1 MDAERGKLLFR
12 VAAEKRPERNIWTI
26 VAIALAI
33 VYGYEAYREHR
44 SDWGMVI
51 FFAGYGLS
59 FLLSRKVA
67 FYENG
72 IHFPQEPSGPRARFI
87 AWPQIER
94 FYWDDD
100 VLTIVPA
107 SSLLRGGGGEGGPV
121 LGGSVRIP
129 IARRRQVETLLA
141 TAPDTRS
148 EDNQAALGL

>member
-1 MDAERGKLLFR
+1 MHAERGKLLFR

-33 VYGYEAYREHR
+33 VYGYEAYKEHR

-72 IHFPQEPSGPRARFI
+72 IHFPQEPSVPRARFI

-107 SSLLRGGGGEGGPV
+107 SSLLRGGGGGGGPV

-129 IARRRQVETLLA
+129 IAWRLQVVTLLA
-141 TAPDTRS
+141 TVPDARV
-148 EDNQAALGL
+148 

>member
-1 MDAERGKLLFR
+1 MQAERGKLLFR
-12 VAAEKRPERNIWTI
+12 VAAEKRPERNIWAI
-26 VAIALAI
+26 VAIGLAI
-33 VYGYEAYREHR
+33 VYAYEAYKEHR

-59 FLLSRKVA
+59 FLLSRKVQ

-72 IHFPQEPSGPRARFI
+72 IHFPQEPSGGRARFI
-87 AWPQIER
+87 AWPQIQR

-107 SSLLRGGGGEGGPV
+107 SSVLSSGGGGGVPL

-129 IARRRQVETLLA
+129 MARRVQVENLLA
-141 TAPDTRS
+141 AVSGAR
-148 EDNQAALGL
+148 L